1 MAFKMRSI
9 ELIISIFALTL
20 SKNFRFI
27 KKLKTMLIEN
37 ASLLQN
43 FSEMPL
49 KELEGFIN
57 ALNALAIRK
66 RATDIGNRDKFL
78 LRKINQTV
86 LPEPVM
92 ERYTFLQEK
101 MEVENLPDTEYKE
114 LLTLV
119 DKEEK
124 IRNKRFQYLI
134 ELSQLRNISLN
145 ELINTLGLNV
155 SHYA

>member
-1 MAFKMRSI
+1 M
-9 ELIISIFALTL
+9 LT
-20 SKNFRFI
+20 
-27 KKLKTMLIEN
+27 EN
-37 ASLLQN
+37 STLLQN

-66 RATDIGNRDKFL
+66 RAADIGNRDKFL
-78 LRKINQTV
+78 VRKINQTV

-92 ERYTFLQEK
+92 ERYAFLQEK
-101 MEVENLPDTEYKE
+101 MEVENLPDVEYKE
-114 LLTLV
+114 LLTFV

-145 ELINTLGLNV
+145 ELMNTLGLNV